1 MQIRTAEIEG
11 RGPEQRGAEIGTRF
25 GAEIRDTVARY
36 LEFFALSGLSR
47 ARADGIAE
55 RSLAALRAWA
65 PGLAQEI
72 EATAAAA
79 GVPSLELAALNAR
92 TEILAA
98 GEPDREG
105 ECSTLVLAPE
115 SARSPLTLQTWDW
128 HAELCPT
135 GLLLSV
141 APDPPEADRGRGRVG
156 RVRLF
161 TEAGMLGKIGVN
173 DAGLGVHFNI
183 LHHASDTD
191 AGGVPVHAI
200 ARRVLDE
207 ASTVEEAASIIRSAP
222 VSASTVL
229 TVVADRGARRAV
241 CFEISPERVAEVLP
255 DPDGMLV
262 HTNHFLAPELAAGE
276 AASAASTTRTR
287 FAHLS
292 RIGQRANLRGGGLRG
307 LGGRGDPGDPGD
319 PGGLGALRD
328 LGGPRGLGHL
338 RGASASIEERAADF
352 CGPEGAHAP
361 VCMRPDPSLP
371 PHDQWTTLLTIGL
384 DLERGRLEYRAGS
397 PAELV
402 AHGAERFGD

>member
-47 ARADGIAE
+47 ARVDGIAE

-79 GVPSLELAALNAR
+79 GGLPTLELAALNAR

-128 HAELCPT
+128 HADLCPT

-141 APDPPEADRGRGRVG
+141 APDPPEADRGRGRGRVGRVG

-255 DPDGMLV
+255 DPDGVLV

-292 RIGQRANLRGGGLRG
+292 RIGG
-307 LGGRGDPGDPGD
+307 LGD
-319 PGGLGALRD
+319 
-328 LGGPRGLGHL
+328 L
-338 RGASASIEERAADF
+338 RGAGASIEERAADF

-402 AHGAERFGD
+402 ARGAERFGD

>member
-36 LEFFALSGLSR
+36 LEFFALSEFSR
-47 ARADGIAE
+47 ARVDGIAE

-79 GVPSLELAALNAR
+79 GVPTLELAALNAR

-141 APDPPEADRGRGRVG
+141 APDPPEAGRGRGRGRVG

-255 DPDGMLV
+255 DPDGVLV

-276 AASAASTTRTR
+276 AASPASTTRTR

-292 RIGQRANLRGGGLRG
+292 RIGERANLRGGGLRG
-307 LGGRGDPGDPGD
+307 LGDLEDLGEVGGLRELGDPGDLGD
-319 PGGLGALRD
+319 
-328 LGGPRGLGHL
+328 L
-338 RGASASIEERAADF
+338 RGAGASIEDRAADF

-371 PHDQWTTLLTIGL
+371 PNDQWTTLLTIGL

-397 PAELV
+397 PAEL
-402 AHGAERFGD
+402 AARGAERFGD

>member
-11 RGPEQRGAEIGTRF
+11 HGPEQRGAEIGTRF

-47 ARADGIAE
+47 ARVDGIAE

-72 EATAAAA
+72 EATAAAG
-79 GVPSLELAALNAR
+79 GVPTLELAALNAR

-128 HAELCPT
+128 HADLCPT

-141 APDPPEADRGRGRVG
+141 APDPPEAERGRGRGRVGRVG

-255 DPDGMLV
+255 DPDGVLV

-292 RIGQRANLRGGGLRG
+292 RIGG
-307 LGGRGDPGDPGD
+307 LGD
-319 PGGLGALRD
+319 
-328 LGGPRGLGHL
+328 L
-338 RGASASIEERAADF
+338 RGAGASIEERAADF

-402 AHGAERFGD
+402 ARGAERFGD